1 MMANRAL
8 TSIALWL
15 AVASAAQA
23 QLFGGDDEARR
34 AIIDLRGRID
44 LMSRELGAQ
53 MKEYADR
60 LDALEAATRGQLAL
74 RSELDAMRQELARL
88 RGSLE
93 EQTNELANTQKM
105 LRDQSAEFSE
115 RLRPIEPVAVQIDGK
130 SVTVSPSERRR
141 FEAAVTAF
149 RERDFKLAQSTL
161 QSFRTQYPDSPY
173 MANVLFWLG
182 STYPLVIGLAATL
195 ADRREQDLALRATG
209 YALLLLMFV
218 GLLLIPIMPTL
229 VLDRQYGQG
238 WLPGLPRFG
247 GLATHPVSMGLLAQ
261 LGLLCLLARP
271 LPKVWLNRA
280 AWLMGLAVLFM
291 AQSKTAWLAF
301 VLCTAAVLVVRG
313 WPHWQAQLGRVQQ
326 PTPALLVLG
335 LALLGIAGALL
346 LLVMGDP
353 GGRLDRFLLS
363 PEGSQLSAMTGRDRI
378 WAIAW
383 QEWQIHPWF
392 GWGLPIWDD
401 AYRRAIGMN
410 HATHAHNQLMDTLSR
425 SGLVGAAALLGYTV
439 VLGVLALRHAR
450 ATQGLSVA
458 LLLALLLRAGSE
470 VPLLLMGYG
479 PDLIAHLLLLM
490 TLAAQ
495 SAGRAAEPSRPRSAG
510 SAAPAAPHGQA
521 GLGAATGR
529 WLTPTGPRRP

>member
-1 MMANRAL
+1 
-8 TSIALWL
+8 
-15 AVASAAQA
+15 
-23 QLFGGDDEARR
+23 
-34 AIIDLRGRID
+34 
-44 LMSRELGAQ
+44 LGAHPHWSHH
-53 MKEYADR
+53 
-60 LDALEAATRGQLAL
+60 LL
-74 RSELDAMRQELARL
+74 
-88 RGSLE
+88 
-93 EQTNELANTQKM
+93 
-105 LRDQSAEFSE
+105 
-115 RLRPIEPVAVQIDGK
+115 
-130 SVTVSPSERRR
+130 
-141 FEAAVTAF
+141 
-149 RERDFKLAQSTL
+149 
-161 QSFRTQYPDSPY
+161 
-173 MANVLFWLG
+173 
-182 STYPLVIGLAATL
+182 YPLVIGLAATL
-195 ADRREQDLALRATG
+195 ADRREQELALRATG
-209 YALLLLMFV
+209 HALLLLMLL

-229 VLDRQYGQG
+229 VLDRQYAQG

-301 VLCTAAVLVVRG
+301 VLCTAVVLLVRG
-313 WPHWQAQLGRVQQ
+313 WPRWQAQLGQVR
-326 PTPALLVLG
+326 PPMPALLVLG
-335 LALLGIAGALL
+335 LALLGIAGALA
-346 LLVMGDP
+346 LLVLGDP
-353 GGRLDRFLLS
+353 GGRLERFLLS
-363 PEGSQLSAMTGRDRI
+363 PEGSQLSALTGRDRI

-383 QEWQIHPWF
+383 QEWQAHPWF

-401 AYRRAIGMN
+401 AYRRAIGMS

-425 SGLVGAAALLGYTV
+425 SGLVGAAALLGYTM

-495 SAGRAAEPSRPRSAG
+495 GAGANRGAEPLPARS
-510 SAAPAAPHGQA
+510 PAAKPAPHRPA
-521 GLGAATGR
+521 GLGATTGR
-529 WLTPTGPRRP
+529 WLSAAGPRRP